1 LETGSE
7 GPCVRIDFNK
17 YGNDGI
23 WIETRTNGGEWG
35 YLGIDTVKPY
45 IDDRPLAPG
54 NTHETR
60 EYRLRWWDKSVARGD
75 WSGVQRAVLDL

>member
-23 WIETRTNGGEWG
+23 WIETRTNGGDWG